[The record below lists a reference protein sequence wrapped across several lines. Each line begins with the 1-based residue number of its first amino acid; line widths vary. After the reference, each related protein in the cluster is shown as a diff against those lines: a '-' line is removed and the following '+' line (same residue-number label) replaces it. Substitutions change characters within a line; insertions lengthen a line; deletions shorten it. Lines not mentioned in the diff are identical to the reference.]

1 VGLAIYNLEVFVMK
15 KYLGLT
21 LAFLFSLGLA
31 SQAGAEPQF
40 GRDRGRREEGRVCLF
55 KDIQFQGVQQCF
67 NAGDSV
73 STLPGGLNGEVSS
86 IRIYGRATVTVYD
99 ERNFR
104 GHSAVFTS
112 TMPDLGQVRLQS
124 KSWSDRIQSIQ
135 ISTDQAY
142 GGSRDVRPYETYPNG
157 TYPNQTYPNQS
168 VQDGICVYDRPNYQG
183 RQQCWNAGQEVSDLG
198 RAGRW
203 SDRIESIRFFGPTAV
218 VAYRDIGFGGSS
230 VVIRQDVPDLAQ
242 LSGPGYRNWDRQ
254 ISSIRIEEE
263 RGSPRRLGRRR
274 Y

>member
-1 VGLAIYNLEVFVMK
+1 MK
-15 KYLGLT
+15 KYLGLF

-40 GRDRGRREEGRVCLF
+40 GRDRGRRDEGRVCLF

-67 NAGDSV
+67 NVGDSI
-73 STLPGGLNGEVSS
+73 SPLPGGLNGQVSS
-86 IRIYGRATVTVYD
+86 IRIEGRATVTVYD
-99 ERNFR
+99 EPNFR

-124 KSWSDRIQSIQ
+124 KSWRDHIQSIQ

-142 GGSRDVRPYETYPNG
+142 GGYRDRPYGTYPNG
-157 TYPNQTYPNQS
+157 NYPNQTYPNQTYPNQS
-168 VQDGICVYDRPNYQG
+168 VQDGVCVYDRPNYQG
-183 RQQCWNAGQEVSDLG
+183 RQQCWSAGQEVSDL
-198 RAGRW
+198 ATGRW
-203 SDRIESIRFFGPTAV
+203 SDRIASIRLFGPTAV

-242 LSGPGYRNWDRQ
+242 LSGAGFRNWDRQ
-254 ISSIRIEEE
+254 ISSIRIEDD
-263 RGSPRRLGRRR
+263 RRAPRRLGRRR